1 MMNAKEYLKQIR
13 ALDLQIDQRIM
24 EKNDLEWIASRFPG
38 TSEHCSKLAE
48 SVANVITD
56 LVNQKDEIIGKI
68 LLLKDKRYVSILYLH
83 YVRFI
88 LLEDVAVIMQK
99 KNGKTY
105 TWQHISRLHA
115 EAVNEFS
122 KLM

>member
-1 MMNAKEYLKQIR
+1 MMDAKEYLEQIR
-13 ALDLQIDQRIM
+13 TLDLKINQRMM
-24 EKNDLEWIASRFPG
+24 ERNDLEWIASRHPG
-38 TSEHCSKLAE
+38 TESSCMELAA
-48 SVANVITD
+48 SVTDVITD
-56 LVNQKDEIIGKI
+56 LVNRKDEIIGKI
-68 LLLKDKRYVSILYLH
+68 LLLHDQRYVSILYLH

-115 EAVNEFS
+115 KAVKEFS

>member
-1 MMNAKEYLKQIR
+1 MNAKEYLKQIR
-13 ALDLQIDQRIM
+13 TLDLQIDQRIM

-38 TSEHCSKLAE
+38 TSEHCRKLAE
-48 SVANVITD
+48 SVADVITD

-68 LLLKDKRYVSILYLH
+68 LQLKDQRYANILYLH

-105 TWQHISRLHA
+105 HWQHISRLHA
-115 EAVNEFS
+115 EAVNEYS